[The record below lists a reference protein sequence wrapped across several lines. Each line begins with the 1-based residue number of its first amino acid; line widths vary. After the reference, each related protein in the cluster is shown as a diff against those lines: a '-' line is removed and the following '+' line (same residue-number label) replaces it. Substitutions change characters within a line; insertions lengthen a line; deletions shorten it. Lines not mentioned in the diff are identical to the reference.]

1 MFLNNHNELCTRWQ
15 NAFLR
20 VDINAITTI
29 TDQAKHSSMMLI
41 HSCYLFYSK
50 MNKVLID
57 SPLIPFIYI
66 EHFPTVNIQAL
77 NTLYMYL
84 D

>member
-15 NAFLR
+15 TVSLR
-20 VDINAITTI
+20 VDIHVNAITTI

-50 MNKVLID
+50 MDKVLID

-66 EHFPTVNIQAL
+66 EHFPTGNIQTI
-77 NTLYMYL
+77 NTL
-84 D
+84 